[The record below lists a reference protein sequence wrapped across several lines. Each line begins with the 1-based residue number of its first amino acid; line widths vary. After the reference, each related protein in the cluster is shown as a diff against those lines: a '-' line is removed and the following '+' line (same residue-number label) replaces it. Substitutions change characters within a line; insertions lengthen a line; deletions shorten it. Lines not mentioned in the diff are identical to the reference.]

1 MILYFYIVVSAALTV
16 ALGEP
21 LKILGYGY
29 SWYVAPITVILF
41 TLAFVVLHLLIIVV
55 WVLSVNQNKPC
66 RDSALFRKMLTSALR
81 MVFRLAGVR
90 IHSTG
95 LEKVPEDCCF
105 ELVCNHIHDFDPAI
119 ILHELPD
126 SKLAFIA
133 KKEVRSKMRF
143 VFKAIHKM
151 QGLPIDRENDRE
163 AAKTIINAV
172 KLIKEEKNSVA
183 IFPEGYVSLSGDLLP
198 FRNGAF
204 KIATKSG
211 TKIVVCTLCGTKEI
225 VKKMFRRRHDVYF
238 DVLAVID
245 AKDIKHTAELGEE
258 IHKLMLDNIL
268 KRKEG

>member
-1 MILYFYIVVSAALTV
+1 MSWAFSDICTIIYI
-16 ALGEP
+16 
-21 LKILGYGY
+21 IDQ
-29 SWYVAPITVILF
+29 
-41 TLAFVVLHLLIIVV
+41 
-55 WVLSVNQNKPC
+55 WVKNN
-66 RDSALFRKMLTSALR
+66 FRCTR
-81 MVFRLAGVR
+81 RLA
-90 IHSTG
+90 I
-95 LEKVPEDCCF
+95 KK
-105 ELVCNHIHDFDPAI
+105 
-119 ILHELPD
+119 D
-126 SKLAFIA
+126 S
-133 KKEVRSKMRF
+133 V
-143 VFKAIHKM
+143 H
-151 QGLPIDRENDRE
+151 
-163 AAKTIINAV
+163 
-172 KLIKEEKNSVA
+172 IKEEKNSVA